1 MHQFS
6 RVRYSARHRSLGAA
20 GSASRN
26 ERGARRLF
34 ERSLATRIPAEIKAL
49 VRSVGWLFVFNSN
62 SVRMNQAH
70 RSVALT
76 AQRFDTPH
84 PLVLARFAPG
94 TALGFRTE
102 FRSAVER

>member
-34 ERSLATRIPAEIKAL
+34 ERSLATRIPAGIKAL

-62 SVRMNQAH
+62 SVRMNQEGRPDCGIEVVSFFH
-70 RSVALT
+70 RAWSQGGSLSE
-76 AQRFDTPH
+76 
-84 PLVLARFAPG
+84 LAKAPG
-94 TALGFRTE
+94 TGLTTTRG
-102 FRSAVER
+102 